1 VSCLSGPRGR
11 SASEPRGGVLHVSE
25 NRDVDP
31 ARRVLR
37 FAYAV
42 LLRAL
47 ASIGGAVTAYGAT
60 GMFMTGGMM
69 LPNVIV
75 LAGR

>member
-1 VSCLSGPRGR
+1 
-11 SASEPRGGVLHVSE
+11 VSE